1 MSSSAVVLEMV
12 LPGRMVTSH
21 MEERL
26 AEKSKHQAK
35 RVATDASV
43 GDAPPVI
50 KLGHG
55 LLQVDDQI
63 ISCRAGSLLYQA
75 PNKFYVLGPQKR
87 VSSSI
92 FHILC

>member
-1 MSSSAVVLEMV
+1 MGIEMSSSVVLEMV
-12 LPGRMVTSH
+12 LPGQMVTSH
-21 MEERL
+21 IEERIS
-26 AEKSKHQAK
+26 ASKHQAK
-35 RVATDASV
+35 RLATDAS
-43 GDAPPVI
+43 PPTI

-87 VSSSI
+87 VRDSFSI
-92 FHILC
+92 SLH